1 MYVFYDKMYYNY
13 KIALHIIL
21 NKTTQSARVIMV
33 L

>member
-13 KIALHIIL
+13 KIALRIIL